1 MSKIG
6 QYLQQH
12 ISGEV
17 LTTTDA
23 RRYFSTDGSIFSIIP
38 NAVIY
43 PRNEND
49 VRKATRFTWQLA
61 ERGRIIPMTARGSG
75 TDQAGAAIGSG
86 LIVVFPSH
94 MNRIVEFDGKSG
106 VVTVEPGIN
115 YGKLQQTLQTHGR
128 FLPPAPASLEYSTV
142 GGAVANNASG
152 ENSLKY
158 GDTRSYVRS
167 LRVVL
172 ANGEVI
178 ETGRLNKKELNKKLG
193 LSTFEGEIYRS
204 LDALLEDDQEV
215 MAKLELNVTK
225 NTAGYD
231 LLNIK
236 HKDGSFDLTPLFVGS
251 QGTLGVITEI
261 TLDTEIH
268 NPETTLIM
276 ATFESLKDA
285 EIAIHELRSLPDL
298 PCSIEMVN
306 DGLLKLVDRI
316 NPHQLKSVI
325 EKPYPEIVLLVSFD
339 NSERAQKKLSK
350 KAMKIMQKH
359 AISAVLETELDKQ
372 EQLWKIRH
380 ASAEAM
386 SHADGALKAIP
397 IIEDGIV
404 PIEKLEEY
412 LNHIQAIFKRNHL
425 EAAVWGHAG
434 DANLHVQPYLDLG
447 QIGDRQKIFRVM
459 DEYYHMV
466 VSLGGSTSG
475 EHNDGRLRAPYL
487 PLVYGAEAYALFQ
500 KVKQICDPYG
510 TLNPNVKVNVE
521 LQDIKPLV
529 RDEYSLRHIYDHLP
543 RS

>member
-23 RRYFSTDGSIFSIIP
+23 RRYFSTDSSIFSIVP
-38 NAVIY
+38 SAVIY

-86 LIVVFPSH
+86 LMVVFPSH

-128 FLPPAPASLEYSTV
+128 FLPPAPSSLEYSTV

-158 GDTRSYVRS
+158 GDTRAYVRS

-178 ETGRLNKKELNKKLG
+178 ETGRLSKKELNKKLG

-204 LDALLEDDQEV
+204 LDALLEDNQDV
-215 MAKLELNVTK
+215 MSKLELNVTK

-231 LLNIK
+231 LLDIK

-251 QGTLGVITEI
+251 QGTLGIITEI
-261 TLDTEIH
+261 TLDTEVH

-276 ATFESLKDA
+276 ATFESLKEA
-285 EIAIHELRSLPDL
+285 QIAIHELRNQPDI
-298 PCSIEMVN
+298 PSSIEMVSA
-306 DGLLKLVDRI
+306 GLLKLVDKI
-316 NPHQLKSVI
+316 NPHQLKTLI
-325 EKPYPEIVLLVSFD
+325 DKPYPEIVLLVSFD
-339 NSERAQKKLSK
+339 NSERVQKKMSK
-350 KAMKIMQKH
+350 RAMKIMQKY
-359 AISAVLETELDKQ
+359 ALSATLETELDKQ
-372 EQLWKIRH
+372 ELLWKIRH

-386 SHADGALKAIP
+386 SHADGALKAVP
-397 IIEDGIV
+397 IVEDGIV
-404 PIEKLEEY
+404 PAEKLEEY
-412 LNHIQAIFKRNHL
+412 LSHIQAIFKRNHL

-447 QIGDRQKIFRVM
+447 QIGDRQKAFRLM

-487 PLVYGAEAYALFQ
+487 PLVYGAEAYALFL

-521 LQDIKPLV
+521 LHDIKPLV
-529 RDEYSLRHIYDHLP
+529 RDEYSLNHIYDHLP